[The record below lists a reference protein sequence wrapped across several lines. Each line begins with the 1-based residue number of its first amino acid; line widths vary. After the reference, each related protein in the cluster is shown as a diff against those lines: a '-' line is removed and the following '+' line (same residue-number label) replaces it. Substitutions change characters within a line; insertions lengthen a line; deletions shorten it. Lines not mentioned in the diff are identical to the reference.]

1 MVVDTT
7 DNMYDYGKIGSL
19 DKSFFVVKMKGLV
32 GLDVI
37 PMNSKGINIL
47 LQVAKVGATMC

>member
-7 DNMYDYGKIGSL
+7 DKMYDYGEIGSL
-19 DKSFFVVKMKGLV
+19 DKSFSVMKMKGLV

>member
-7 DNMYDYGKIGSL
+7 DKMYDYGEIGSL
-19 DKSFFVVKMKGLV
+19 DKSFSVVKMKGLV

-37 PMNSKGINIL
+37 PMKSKGLNIL